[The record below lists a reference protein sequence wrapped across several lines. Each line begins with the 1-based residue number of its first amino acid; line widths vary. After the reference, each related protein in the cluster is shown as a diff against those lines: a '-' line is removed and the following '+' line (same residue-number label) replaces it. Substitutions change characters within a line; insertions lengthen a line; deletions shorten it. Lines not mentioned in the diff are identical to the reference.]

1 VPLLIDDARAIEPF
15 IVMHATKI
23 GNQDF
28 KTIVKVCIYD
38 FC

>member
-1 VPLLIDDARAIEPF
+1 VPLLIDDVGTIEPF
-15 IVMHATKI
+15 IVVHATKI

-28 KTIVKVCIYD
+28 KTIVEVCLHD